1 MRTDAVVLL
10 ALLLAALPP
19 AGARAESSDPEA
31 CLRDDL
37 CRTQYTLARELSKS
51 GNLDEAIAAYE
62 TAYQRRPVPILL
74 YNIGRLHHRLRH
86 YADAVRYYSRYLE
99 TQAQEEAE
107 QRARARQ
114 YLEDATKELQQ
125 GPAPTRE
132 PTREPTLVPLLPAAA
147 QPTPTTASVVT
158 PAEPP
163 AVRQTAV
170 PQTVAPLAS
179 QGPQE
184 PAAAPREKVNTPLY
198 KRWWL
203 WALVGGVVVAGA
215 VGLGVGLGMSQPA
228 AAPGAMSLPP
238 GLHTYEPTF

>member
-1 MRTDAVVLL
+1 MRNNAAVLVGLLLVVLS
-10 ALLLAALPP
+10 P
-19 AGARAESSDPEA
+19 ARARADASDPEA

-37 CRTQYTLARELSKS
+37 CRAQYTLARELSRS
-51 GNLDEAIAAYE
+51 GNLEEALAAYE

-74 YNIGRLHHRLRH
+74 YNIGRLHHRMRH

-125 GPAPTRE
+125 GPAPSRAPSPE
-132 PTREPTLVPLLPAAA
+132 PPLVAPEQQPAAPA
-147 QPTPTTASVVT
+147 QPAVRKT
-158 PAEPP
+158 AEPP
-163 AVRQTAV
+163 AS
-170 PQTVAPLAS
+170 PVAP
-179 QGPQE
+179 E
-184 PAAAPREKVNTPLY
+184 PAAALEKGRTPLY

-203 WALVGGVVVAGA
+203 WAIVGGVVVAGA
-215 VGLGVGLGMSQPA
+215 LGVGLGVGLGGSQP

>member
-1 MRTDAVVLL
+1 MLL
-10 ALLLAALPP
+10 GLLLVALSPAAV
-19 AGARAESSDPEA
+19 RADASDPEA

-37 CRTQYTLARELSKS
+37 CRAQYTLARELSRS
-51 GNLDEAIAAYE
+51 GNLDEALAAYE

-74 YNIGRLHHRLRH
+74 YNIGRLHHRLHH

-114 YLEDATKELQQ
+114 YLEEATKELQP
-125 GPAPTRE
+125 GPAPPRE
-132 PTREPTLVPLLPAAA
+132 PSPEPLPSPGGSP
-147 QPTPTTASVVT
+147 QPTASPSPAPTAAPVAAS
-158 PAEPP
+158 AQP
-163 AVRQTAV
+163 AVRKTAE
-170 PQTVAPLAS
+170 PLARS
-179 QGPQE
+179 VTTE
-184 PAAAPREKVNTPLY
+184 PAGAAAEKERTPLY

-203 WALVGGVVVAGA
+203 WAIVGGVVVAGA
-215 VGLGVGLGMSQPA
+215 VGIGLGVGLSGSQP